1 MNVAR
6 VNILIFK
13 MNRILFANLEDL
25 SFILFLFS
33 LRIIHF
39 KNVLLELLVFSLY
52 PNNLIQANINV
63 PILDYI
69 NGSVPLFND
78 N

>member
-1 MNVAR
+1 MDR
-6 VNILIFK
+6 MF
-13 MNRILFANLEDL
+13 FANLKDL

-69 NGSVPLFND
+69 ICGSVPVFNGYSID
-78 N
+78 NDFN